1 MSSGP
6 RIPATTNFPQTP
18 MSRPAIV
25 GATNMAGLGSG
36 LFIGFTGGEVNSAK
50 YAKQFAIGGK
60 APIFRP
66 P

>member
-1 MSSGP
+1 
-6 RIPATTNFPQTP
+6 